1 MDDDAGQDGTSP
13 GDDSPADDLSDMG
26 RARARGWFQ
35 NLLNLCRLHTGAE
48 CIGHFT
54 EHFNLTESR
63 ALTLIFGHLYG
74 SSLEEESPD
83 ELLFGLA
90 SRNWEDWS
98 EFLEDSK
105 TTPPTTNAMWS
116 ELRLELQEVFSLTVG
131 ASSNEPNTAQ
141 EDNYD
146 KSAKGLSNPFSPGW
160 HANPSAHPCDTLILS
175 HSCDLRAGLCMW
187 M

>member
-13 GDDSPADDLSDMG
+13 GDDSPADDLSDIG

-74 SSLEEESPD
+74 SSLKEESPD

-90 SRNWEDWS
+90 CRNWEKLVGV
-98 EFLEDSK
+98 FGRLQNDSSHYQCDVERAPLG
-105 TTPPTTNAMWS
+105 TPG
-116 ELRLELQEVFSLTVG
+116 SLFTHG
-131 ASSNEPNTAQ
+131 G
-141 EDNYD
+141 
-146 KSAKGLSNPFSPGW
+146 GLV
-160 HANPSAHPCDTLILS
+160 
-175 HSCDLRAGLCMW
+175 
-187 M
+187 